1 VNFRLFPFG
10 HDGQEA
16 GELTLSATD
25 PTRSLSR
32 RSYSKDE
39 SFQLFFPLLMSWLW
53 QIGDLVQVGPLVLG
67 SVGIWV
73 ALLNQ
78 RRQLNAQMF
87 IEFSARFQELLR
99 MFPTDAWL
107 ANVNPSRPL
116 PPQSQDVRDCT
127 LYCIQLV
134 ADVYHLHQAGYITK
148 RLWLLWEREIK
159 HALTGPVFR
168 REWEGI
174 SAEFANN
181 PDFFL
186 YISTLIRSKRQ
197 IAMLTSSLPNGY

>member
-1 VNFRLFPFG
+1 M
-10 HDGQEA
+10 
-16 GELTLSATD
+16 T
-25 PTRSLSR
+25 
-32 RSYSKDE
+32 
-39 SFQLFFPLLMSWLW
+39 WL
-53 QIGDLVQVGPLVLG
+53 QIGALAQVGPLVLG

-99 MFPTDAWL
+99 LFPTEAWL
-107 ANVNPSRPL
+107 ANVNPSRPM
-116 PPQSQDVRDCT
+116 PPRSPDVTDCT

-148 RLWLLWEREIK
+148 QLWLLWEREIK
-159 HALTGPVFR
+159 HTLSGPVFQ
-168 REWEGI
+168 REWEDI

-181 PDFFL
+181 PDFFR
-186 YISTLIRSKRQ
+186 YISALIHSKQQ
-197 IAMLTSSLPNGY
+197 IAMPTRTQTS

>member
-1 VNFRLFPFG
+1 M
-10 HDGQEA
+10 
-16 GELTLSATD
+16 T
-25 PTRSLSR
+25 SLW
-32 RSYSKDE
+32 E
-39 SFQLFFPLLMSWLW
+39 
-53 QIGDLVQVGPLVLG
+53 IGALAQVGPLVLG
-67 SVGIWV
+67 TVGIWV

-99 MFPTDAWL
+99 LFPTDAWL
-107 ANVNPSRPL
+107 ANLNPSRPL

-127 LYCIQLV
+127 LYCLQLV

-148 RLWLLWEREIK
+148 RLWLLWEREIQ
-159 HALTGPVFR
+159 HALTGRVFR

-181 PDFFL
+181 PDFFR
-186 YISTLIRSKRQ
+186 YISTLIQSKPQ
-197 IAMLTSSLPNGY
+197 IAIPT